1 MDPNY
6 PSRLNDYLHF
16 PESDDD
22 TDSDFDPED
31 YATSEDDDEFEDS
44 AEEDEDDLSHLDPAN
59 VITAGLYPHERE
71 VVQTEQ
77 EFLNKMGI
85 ISVGHVLNPEHPVVK
100 AATAA
105 LLSEEGFKDP
115 PKSAIVPTENKET
128 PVTTR
133 DLKEYL
139 KPS

>member
-59 VITAGLYPHERE
+59 VITAGLYPHEQGSK
-71 VVQTEQ
+71 V
-77 EFLNKMGI
+77 
-85 ISVGHVLNPEHPVVK
+85 S
-100 AATAA
+100 
-105 LLSEEGFKDP
+105 

-128 PVTTR
+128 PATTR